1 MKKILIIYILPWFLV
16 FLFGYILYKSHFGGG
31 TIGEIGEDVKVV
43 SSHRIIQERIVSL
56 GKLEVV
62 KYYLKDIVEH
72 EVKNP
77 WYLPDPKAVL
87 IASGEVVGC
96 IDLTRI
102 DSADL
107 KFSDNKISIRLP
119 QPELC
124 YFKINHADSKVYSI
138 EKGLFQESELIDAAY
153 KEAEL
158 HLQRTA
164 LQMKI
169 MDQTRENAKLILKPL
184 LEKIAD
190 KEIELTF

>member
-1 MKKILIIYILPWFLV
+1 MKKILIYIFPWFLV
-16 FLFGYILYKSHFGGG
+16 ILFGFIIYKTNFKNEEESD
-31 TIGEIGEDVKVV
+31 EIKTV
-43 SSHRIIQERIVSL
+43 SSHHLIQERIISL

-102 DSADL
+102 DSTDL
-107 KFSDNKISIRLP
+107 KFSDNKVSIRLP

-124 YFKINHADSKVYSI
+124 YFKINHSDSKVYSI

-153 KEAEL
+153 KEAET
-158 HLQRTA
+158 HLQKTA

-169 MDQTRENAKLILKPL
+169 MDQTKENAKLILKPL
-184 LEKIAD
+184 LEKISE
-190 KEIELTF
+190 KEVELSF